1 LADGVNER
9 SLGVGAGRPSGLPA
23 IVRDFRHIL
32 ELAVPLALT
41 QLAQVAI
48 STTSIVILGLLG
60 PAQLAAGGLAIG
72 LFNLLRTMG
81 VGLAVGT
88 ANLVAEELR
97 GGGSTDRIARYTA
110 SSLQISTVA
119 GLLAIAAMT
128 QVEPVLVFFGQ
139 SPDIARSAQIYLLA
153 TCLGILPCLWFNAL
167 RSFTVGLR
175 RPGPVLAITVLSI
188 AVNAALAFGLATGTF
203 GLPQLG
209 AAGIALTAAI
219 VHLVSFAV
227 LFAHILRAPAY
238 RSYGFVRAFFGFDR
252 HAWRRTLSLGL
263 PTAAAY
269 GSEAGFTVAI
279 ALFMGTFG
287 EAALAAH
294 NIVNQ
299 VIYIAF
305 MLAIG
310 LSHGTSVAISEAQGA
325 GRHDLRRRYGAIGVS
340 LGLATMALIGAV
352 YLLAPEAILALFSAG
367 CGLHGVA
374 TTNIAMH
381 LLVIAAVLQLFD
393 CSQNIGVGLM
403 RGLGCARLTLG
414 LTLLGYWVI
423 GLPAA
428 WSLGQA
434 MGPTGVWWGLC
445 VGLAATAI
453 LILGSFERLT
463 RKKATAD

>member
-1 LADGVNER
+1 VDER
-9 SLGVGAGRPSGLPA
+9 SLAGKGRPPGLPG
-23 IVRDFRHIL
+23 IVGEISHIL

-97 GGGSTDRIARYTA
+97 GGGSADKISRYAA
-110 SSLQISTVA
+110 SSLQISTLA
-119 GLLAIAAMT
+119 GLFAIVAMT
-128 QVEPVLVFFGQ
+128 QAEPVLIFFGQ
-139 SPDIARSAQIYLLA
+139 SPDIARSAQTYLLA

-188 AVNAALAFGLATGTF
+188 AVNAVLAFGLATGNF

-209 AAGIALTAAI
+209 ATGIALTAAI
-219 VHLVSFAV
+219 VHLVSFSV
-227 LFAHILRAPAY
+227 LAAHILRAPAY
-238 RSYGFVRAFFGFDR
+238 RSYGLVRALSGFDR
-252 HAWRRTLSLGL
+252 DAWRRTISLGL

-279 ALFMGTFG
+279 ALLMGTFG

-310 LSHGTSVAISEAQGA
+310 LSHGTSVAISEAQGS
-325 GRHDLRRRYGAIGVS
+325 GRQDLRRRYGAIGVS
-340 LGLATMALIGAV
+340 LGMAAMALIGAV
-352 YLLAPEAILALFSAG
+352 YLLAPKAILALFSAG
-367 CGLHGVA
+367 SSQPSVA
-374 TTNIAMH
+374 TISVAMQ

-393 CSQNIGVGLM
+393 CAQNIGVGLM
-403 RGLGCARLTLG
+403 RGLGRARQTLALTLV
-414 LTLLGYWVI
+414 GYWLI
-423 GLPAA
+423 GFPAA

-434 MGPTGVWWGLC
+434 TGPTGVWWGLC
-445 VGLAATAI
+445 AGLAATAI
-453 LILGSFERLT
+453 LILGSFERLS
-463 RKKATAD
+463 RKQAMAH